1 MQKSVLVEIV
11 QSLKKKEIRE
21 LNKWLNSPAHNQRE
35 DTIRLFDFLVKYL
48 AKNEEAPEKE
58 QAWKVVCPGKP
69 YDDAYMRQVMFFLL
83 KAIEDYLVFTESISN
98 PVSYQISLM
107 RTYRARNLEKSYKQ
121 SYRLALHAQQDQPLR
136 DSNYLSN
143 QFYIEQE
150 YGQWSRVIKNAS
162 VNLQETADALEKWFL
177 AEKLHVAY
185 AMLAHRSVYKTAKY
199 DEGMLIQAFEYAEAK
214 GLLEEP
220 AIAMYYYAYMALTQ
234 PNEESYFDKLEQLI
248 NVHESLF
255 KQSDFRTLYIAA
267 INYCVPKINQGR
279 LEFARRAFE
288 LSRKGLEKQILFE
301 NSMLTRYTFGNV
313 VAFAIK
319 IREFEWAENFIE
331 KYNSYLD
338 EKERN
343 SITNFNL
350 SRLYFEKGDYKQAQQ
365 LLTQFDYGE
374 MHLNIIAKTM
384 LLKIYYETDEF
395 DALESLIDSMRIYL
409 QRKEALD
416 ANRKQAYKNLLSL
429 MKKMLQ
435 VNIFSKA
442 QREKFRETVLDTNP
456 LAERDWILKQLD
468 IKK

>member
-1 MQKSVLVEIV
+1 MQKSVLIEIV
-11 QSLKKKEIRE
+11 QSLNKKEIRE
-21 LNKWLNSPAHNQRE
+21 LNKWLHSPAHNQRE
-35 DTIRLFDFLVKYL
+35 DTVRLFDFLVKYL
-48 AKNEEAPEKE
+48 SKNEGIPTKE
-58 QAWKVVCPGKP
+58 QAWKSIFPGKP

-83 KAIEDYLVFTESISN
+83 KPLEEYLVFAESLNS
-98 PVSYQISLM
+98 PVHFQLSLM
-107 RTYRARNLEKSYKQ
+107 KTYRSRNLEKSYKQ
-121 SYRLALHAQQDQPLR
+121 SYRLALQAQKDQPLR
-136 DSNYLSN
+136 DSDYLRN

-150 YGQWSRVIKNAS
+150 YGQWSRVIENAS
-162 VNLQETADALEKWFL
+162 VNLQETADSLEKWFL

-199 DEGMLIQAFEYAEAK
+199 DEGMLKQAFEYAETK

-220 AIAMYYYAYMALTQ
+220 AIALYYYAYLALTQ
-234 PNEESYFDKLEQLI
+234 PNEESYFDKLEYLI
-248 NVHESLF
+248 NIHESQF
-255 KQSDFRTLYIAA
+255 NQSDFRTFYVAA

-301 NSMLTRYTFGNV
+301 NGVLTRYTFGNA

-319 IREFEWAENFIE
+319 IGEFAWAERFIE
-331 KYNSYLD
+331 DYQKYLE

-343 SITNFNL
+343 SIANFNL
-350 SRLYFEKGDYKQAQQ
+350 SRVYFEKGDYKKAQS
-365 LLTQFDYGE
+365 LLTQFEYDD
-374 MHLNIIAKTM
+374 MLFNIIAKTM

-416 ANRKQAYKNLLSL
+416 PTRKAAYKNLLSL

-435 VNIFSKA
+435 INIFSRA
-442 QREKFRETVLDTNP
+442 QREKFRETVVGTNP
-456 LAERDWILKQLD
+456 LAERDWMLKQLD
-468 IKK
+468 KK